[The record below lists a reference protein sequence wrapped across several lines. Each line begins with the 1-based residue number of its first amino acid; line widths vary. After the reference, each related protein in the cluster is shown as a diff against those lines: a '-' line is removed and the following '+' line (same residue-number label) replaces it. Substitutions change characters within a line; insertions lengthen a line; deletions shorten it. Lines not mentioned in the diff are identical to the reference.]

1 MVDELSCSSKHGDA
15 TKRYRVGKKGET
27 RSLLAGRS
35 AGGEGEL
42 SSRRRLLTRLRAKA
56 EESGG
61 ALVNGVVGGGVT
73 PRVDPIHLSGQQVFA
88 LSGPFLI

>member
-42 SSRRRLLTRLRAKA
+42 SSHRRLLTRLRAKA

-61 ALVNGVVGGGVT
+61 ALVNGVVGEVSRHKST
-73 PRVDPIHLSGQQVFA
+73 ISTYRVNR
-88 LSGPFLI
+88 FLL